1 VASDIGNVDEKF
13 SDTCRPNLYPSKN
26 LGIPGES
33 FLIGT
38 RLFLYNTTV
47 HILEGGICLA
57 KKKTPQTR
65 DDVLELAIED
75 IRSKFGEGSIM
86 RLGDSFKAAVEVIS
100 TGILPLDVALGI
112 GGLPRGRIVEIFGPE
127 GSGKTTV
134 ALHAVAEAQKAGGVA
149 AFIDAEHALDP
160 RLAHNL
166 GVDVQSLYIAQ
177 PDSGEQALYVLDTL
191 VRSSAVDIVVIDSV
205 AALTPQAEIDGKIGD
220 SQVGLQA
227 RLMSYALRRLTSAI
241 SKSNCVVVFIN
252 QLRAKISTGYS
263 QGPQETTTGG
273 RALKFYSSVRIEVK
287 RGKGVSKGDDTIGH
301 ELWMKV
307 VKNKQAPPFKTGHC
321 TLLYGKG
328 LPKGMSI
335 LDMAIDFNVVKR
347 KGSWLAYKGETLG
360 QGKDTVA
367 QYIEEHPDLMQEI
380 SAEVLAVT
388 SEGLSLAL
396 SEHESPLPLEDDENS
411 VPSLSIEDGILELDE
426 EVETG
431 DEEEK

>member
-1 VASDIGNVDEKF
+1 MEPSLKFLSLTTAPQEKRKEWF
-13 SDTCRPNLYPSKN
+13 
-26 LGIPGES
+26 
-33 FLIGT
+33 
-38 RLFLYNTTV
+38 
-47 HILEGGICLA
+47 CLA
-57 KKKTPQTR
+57 KKKNPQTR
-65 DDVLELAIED
+65 EDVLELAIED

-86 RLGDSFKAAVEVIS
+86 RLGESFRSAVEVIP

-112 GGLPRGRIVEIFGPE
+112 GGLPKGRIVEIFGPE

-134 ALHAVAEAQKAGGVA
+134 ALHAVAEAQKGGGIA

-160 RLAHNL
+160 RLAATL
-166 GVDVQSLYIAQ
+166 GVDVQSLYIAR

-191 VRSSAVDIVVIDSV
+191 VRSSAVDIVVVDSV

-287 RGKGVSKGDDTIGH
+287 RGKSITKGDDTIGH

-307 VKNKQAPPFKTGHC
+307 VKNKQAPPFKTGHSS
-321 TLLYGKG
+321 LIYGKG
-328 LPKGMSI
+328 IPRGMSVV
-335 LDMAIDFNVVKR
+335 DMAIDFDVVKR
-347 KGSWLAYKGETLG
+347 KGSWIAYKGETLA
-360 QGKDTVA
+360 QGKEALA
-367 QYIEEHPDLMQEI
+367 QYLEEHPDLMKEI
-380 SAEVLAVT
+380 VDEVLSLV
-388 SEGLSLAL
+388 SSGLDLGLPSGEPAL
-396 SEHESPLPLEDDENS
+396 SEENGEE
-411 VPSLSIEDGILELDE
+411 VPSLNIEEGILDL
-426 EVETG
+426 

>member
-1 VASDIGNVDEKF
+1 M
-13 SDTCRPNLYPSKN
+13 
-26 LGIPGES
+26 
-33 FLIGT
+33 
-38 RLFLYNTTV
+38 
-47 HILEGGICLA
+47 A
-57 KKKTPQTR
+57 KKRVPQTR
-65 DDVLELAIED
+65 EDVLELAIED
-75 IRSKFGEGSIM
+75 IRSRFGEGSIM
-86 RLGDSFKAAVEVIS
+86 RLGDSFKTAVDVIS

-112 GGLPRGRIVEIFGPE
+112 GGLPRGRIIEVFGPE

-134 ALHAVAEAQKAGGVA
+134 SLHAIAEAQKAGGVA

-166 GVDVQSLYIAQ
+166 GVDVQSLYVAQ
-177 PDSGEQALYVLDTL
+177 PDSGEQALYVLDAL
-191 VRSSAVDIVVIDSV
+191 VRSSAVDIVVVDSV

-241 SKSNCVVVFIN
+241 SKSKCVVVFIN

-287 RGKGVSKGDDTIGH
+287 RGKGVTKGDDTIGH

-321 TLLYGKG
+321 TLVYGKG
-328 LPKGMSI
+328 IPKGMSI
-335 LDMAIDFNVVKR
+335 LDMAIDFDVVKR

-367 QYIEEHPDLMQEI
+367 QYIEDHPELMEEI
-380 SAEVLAVT
+380 SAEVLSLT
-388 SEGLSLAL
+388 SDGASLAF
-396 SEHESPLPLEDDENS
+396 SEPDTGRSLDEDEDNATALVLEEG
-411 VPSLSIEDGILELDE
+411 VLELDAE
-426 EVETG
+426 ESGQESITD
-431 DEEEK
+431 DE